1 MDQKTIGIY
10 LSRILSG
17 FYTFIYNNKKYKLI
31 YPDIS
36 IKYESELY
44 AQQEYEYSRFN
55 EWITEDIIIDTLVNL
70 GLWTYGGDEHVKNL
84 EKQIEDQKIELYQ
97 NFLNPPK
104 LKNIRKSLSNLKKN
118 YNKLLS
124 VRHSLDQYTLEGY
137 TNLLKN
143 QYLLVH
149 SLYDS
154 KNNLIFDS
162 LENTDYALLSNLSA
176 VISNN
181 MIEIPDFRMLAR
193 SDLWRNYWSANSE
206 QLFDKPTINWT
217 DEQKTLVV
225 LTKMYDNAYQHPEC
239 PSEKVIE
246 DDDMFDGWLLL
257 QKKESEKQKNK
268 NRTEKMLEGK
278 NLGKAGEIFVM
289 ANSQEEAQQIYDLN
303 DNTSRHIIKERHS
316 TIINSGADISD
327 ADLPDNKRNIVVQS
341 NQMFKES
348 RK

>member
-1 MDQKTIGIY
+1 MDQRTIGIY

-17 FYTFIYNNKKYKLI
+17 FYTFLFNNKRYKLV

-36 IKYESELY
+36 IKYEAELY
-44 AQQEYEYSRFN
+44 SQQEYEYNRFN
-55 EWITEDIIIDTLVNL
+55 DWITDDIIVDTLVNL
-70 GLWTYGGDEHVKNL
+70 GLWTYGGDDHVKNL

-97 NFLNPPK
+97 NFLNPTK
-104 LKNIRKSLSNLKKN
+104 IKSVRKNLNNLKKS

-124 VRHSLDQYTLEGY
+124 IRHSLDQYTLDGY

-149 SLYDS
+149 SLYYT
-154 KNNLIFDS
+154 NNQRVFNT
-162 LENTDYALLSNLSA
+162 LEETDYGLLSSLSS
-176 VISNN
+176 VISEN
-181 MIEIPDFRMLAR
+181 MIELETFRRLAR
-193 SDLWRNYWSANSE
+193 NDLWRNYWSANSDY
-206 QLFDKPTINWT
+206 LFDKPTINWT

-257 QKKESEKQKNK
+257 QKKENEKQKNK

-316 TIINSGADISD
+316 TIINSGSDIND